1 MQRAGECVNGRWHGD
16 GRDCQQAAARR
27 SPERP
32 GRRCVGVSTPPSLR
46 PAACR
51 CPVVVA
57 RRAAAV
63 WRAQPGGGGAVFC
76 GVAGVVARGAGAGPH
91 GPDGA
96 QHGGVPVGWVGG
108 GGRAGGRGASWWMG
122 WRPVAKLGLDWFAA
136 EVARW
141 PVLVLFL
148 RGARHGAAGTAESG
162 TLLYT
167 ERPTPLPLSSPCP
180 PPPPPCPRSLLRAG
194 PPRPRAA
201 PHPNVPCGRGQASR
215 RLAAACGAARP
226 LDAAGAAV
234 QVRGGGGGGKRAGRL
249 VFDRRL
255 LLRMELSPQGPNH
268 QLLCVPALACASPC
282 CLPPHPCTPLC
293 PSSPFPRRLAT
304 RLWDWGVTPGSIVRG
319 MGPWGPSVTQKY
331 CRSRFTRQKQ
341 LTEAEVAVFEQVG
354 GWFNQGCWVFGGG
367 CGRVCLLMVHAVAP
381 VCRQA
386 GSTPCAHRGVP
397 NAGPEAS
404 HHSCSPASLVLPLV
418 HACSTTTT
426 RWRPPAPASLR

>member
-1 MQRAGECVNGRWHGD
+1 ME
-16 GRDCQQAAARR
+16 
-27 SPERP
+27 
-32 GRRCVGVSTPPSLR
+32 SLESW
-46 PAACR
+46 
-51 CPVVVA
+51 
-57 RRAAAV
+57 RAAQGLDRMV
-63 WRAQPGGGGAVFC
+63 LMGHSMGGYLSG
-76 GVAGVVARGAGAGPH
+76 
-91 GPDGA
+91 
-96 QHGGVPVGWVGG
+96 GWVGG
-108 GGRAGGRGASWWMG
+108 GGRGGGVPRGG
-122 WRPVAKLGLDWFAA
+122 WDGGPLPNLGWIGL
-136 EVARW
+136 
-141 PVLVLFL
+141 LQKL
-148 RGARHGAAGTAESG
+148 RGGPCWCCFFVVHGTGRRAPQNQARCC
-162 TLLYT
+162 
-167 ERPTPLPLSSPCP
+167 TPSAPPHSPCP
-180 PPPPPCPRSLLRAG
+180 PPVLPPPPPCPRSLLRAG